1 MLAPTSGGGPGH
13 LCLLLPLYTAPLRRL
28 GFRRNFEEKKIR
40 NELRQEF
47 SIL

>member
-28 GFRRNFEEKKIR
+28 DFSRNFDKKIR
-40 NELRQEF
+40 NELQ
-47 SIL
+47 